1 MALVPD
7 AAKPPPLPNVKL
19 FFAAG
24 SVSSSPAVRFC
35 LVPLSAELLASEAVE
50 PKPLKP
56 PNGFAGAALS
66 VAAAGVLEGAPKE
79 NGAGDGEPFDG

>member
-1 MALVPD
+1 M
-7 AAKPPPLPNVKL
+7 
-19 FFAAG
+19 
-24 SVSSSPAVRFC
+24 
-35 LVPLSAELLASEAVE
+35 VPLSAELLASEAVE